1 MSYTTIPDITI
12 SPNFGT
18 VNKIVWFNVND
29 TKGVFNVNLFITP
42 SQSKD
47 VNITIFNKDT
57 KQTMYKKTYAKTA
70 DTTQITELVQIN
82 HIPGFMSTYYG
93 IKNS

>member
-12 SPNFGT
+12 SSNFGT

-42 SQSKD
+42 NRSKD
-47 VNITIFNKDT
+47 VNITIFNKET
-57 KQTMYKKTYAKTA
+57 KQTMYNKTFAKSA
-70 DTTQITELVQIN
+70 DTTQITELAQIN
-82 HIPGFMSTYYG
+82 HIPGSMSTYYG